1 MRLYISINLNKIF
14 WNFSFPSV
22 DTNHNFSSPALPV
35 NQSCFRF
42 GWQLFVIIWSRV
54 LSLCPLCWSRL
65 IGMIEICS
73 WSGDAFPSRWAM
85 VSLQN
90 CGCVFNTTTW
100 TEFLSQQHR
109 DLTHFK
115 FTYDFRN
122 KQIRLWRWNN
132 QAGGFMVLHHSQ
144 YWKSC
149 ASWPHNLP
157 SAANKKLRMS
167 FAKVESNRSEGPWVT
182 PLTRESI
189 PPLIMSNNGLA
200 LKKTVRRQRAC
211 ESSW

>member
-115 FTYDFRN
+115 SLMILETNKSDSDFGTTKLVDLWCFITVSIENHAQVDRTTYHLRQTRN
-122 KQIRLWRWNN
+122 YACRLP
-132 QAGGFMVLHHSQ
+132 
-144 YWKSC
+144 KS
-149 ASWPHNLP
+149 S
-157 SAANKKLRMS
+157 RTE
-167 FAKVESNRSEGPWVT
+167 AKD
-182 PLTRESI
+182 RE
-189 PPLIMSNNGLA
+189 
-200 LKKTVRRQRAC
+200 
-211 ESSW
+211 